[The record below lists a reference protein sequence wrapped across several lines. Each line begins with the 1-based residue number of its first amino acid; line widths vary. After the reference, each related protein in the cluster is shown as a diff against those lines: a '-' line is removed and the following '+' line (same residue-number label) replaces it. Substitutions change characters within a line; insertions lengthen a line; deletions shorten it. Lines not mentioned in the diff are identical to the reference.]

1 MLSFRYRDSDTMPF
15 QIMALLQ
22 ARFNLSFS
30 ISWSTCPSEVLNKCL
45 LAAITNGN
53 MELFVSLKQLLFETG
68 NHVQLHQAA
77 IAAVRSDRVGIL
89 RELQSSFDVGFYSLP
104 LDTLMNEA
112 VKFGSANAV
121 QALLKLEPRID
132 LEYPYKLALCY
143 CNLDVLQRLKE
154 HSPDIS
160 GTYLPNRE
168 LQIAFILSDGFASL
182 TNRSK
187 TIKFLVKH
195 SSVDINATGKDG
207 LAAVHVAAVNND
219 IDALRLFENLGAD
232 TMSLGDIGQTPAEIA
247 FCNGY
252 NIPFLGCSSLP
263 TELFIKKKNMAKLI
277 IGKYCDAT
285 FRKQRSYS
293 DFDRVLNDAESKL
306 ADIWAKKIGLRTMQE
321 LLSIIGTP
329 LFESVEKFQGII
341 ADYAKRPALLEPRE
355 EQLRDVNGI
364 KDILNKFLNL
374 QYPDWYLTRLA
385 CYSMPKLARLD
396 IENLRIFVNS
406 KTGHALNLRRCSF
419 AQEEMRICMEF
430 NTLTNSI

>member
-1 MLSFRYRDSDTMPF
+1 M
-15 QIMALLQ
+15 
-22 ARFNLSFS
+22 
-30 ISWSTCPSEVLNKCL
+30 
-45 LAAITNGN
+45 
-53 MELFVSLKQLLFETG
+53 
-68 NHVQLHQAA
+68 
-77 IAAVRSDRVGIL
+77 
-89 RELQSSFDVGFYSLP
+89 P

-112 VKFGSANAV
+112 VKFSSTNAV

-132 LEYPYKLALCY
+132 LEYPYKLTLCY

-160 GTYLPNRE
+160 GTYLPNGE
-168 LQIAFILSDGFASL
+168 LQIAFILSDGFASW

-219 IDALRLFENLGAD
+219 IDALKLFENLGAD
-232 TMSLGDIGQTPAEIA
+232 MMSLGDTGQMPAEIA

-285 FRKQRSYS
+285 FRKQQSYS
-293 DFDRVLNDAESKL
+293 DFDHVLNDAESKL
-306 ADIWAKKIGLRTMQE
+306 ADIWAKKIGLNTMQE

-341 ADYAKRPALLEPRE
+341 ADYAKKPALLEPTE
-355 EQLRDVNGI
+355 EQL
-364 KDILNKFLNL
+364 
-374 QYPDWYLTRLA
+374 
-385 CYSMPKLARLD
+385 
-396 IENLRIFVNS
+396 
-406 KTGHALNLRRCSF
+406 
-419 AQEEMRICMEF
+419 
-430 NTLTNSI
+430 